1 MTPKGENLTDECKN
15 KQNVNRDRD
24 IAFKRSEHAEAY
36 GRANQCQLWKTD
48 RARRRRNHC
57 TDGPEPVEK
66 RLLHLAGSISV
77 TVNAPPVPA
86 ALNFTLSP
94 ALTLSS
100 MAGSL
105 T

>member
-1 MTPKGENLTDECKN
+1 MTPKSENLTDECKD
-15 KQNVNRDRD
+15 KQNLNRDRD
-24 IAFKRSEHAEAY
+24 VAFEWSEHAEADHSAY
-36 GRANQCQLWKTD
+36 QRQLRKTD
-48 RARRRRNHC
+48 RARRRRYDGAN
-57 TDGPEPVEK
+57 GPEPVQK

-77 TVNAPPVPA
+77 TVNAPPVPS